1 MKIKK
6 IGIIFFILQNILSA
20 GMPPAQIGMSPGH
33 FEITYDGKSK
43 THSLKLMNYSNRTIH
58 ARISLGNWTLNNT
71 ELVEISPTPQSLDQW
86 ILITPVNFKVA
97 PKKTQTIRFAIRPR
111 TKPLSGEHRAMIWI
125 NEVPSSDN
133 QKGMN
138 TKFRLGVG
146 VYLNVP
152 PIHPK
157 GKLNTMATKVE
168 KNSIKVSLNY
178 TNKGNVHDRLHGH
191 LSLWKANTKLSKKD
205 RNEIVSKKKV
215 HKDLI
220 SQIPLPAKPIL
231 AKLKKRVD
239 MFLAKPTKKGK
250 YLIYLNGKFKN
261 NVEFSK
267 EKVITIKSTK

>member
-6 IGIIFFILQNILSA
+6 IGFIFIILQNILSA
-20 GMPPAQIGMSPGH
+20 GLPPAQIGISPGH

-43 THSLKLMNYSNRTIH
+43 THSLKLMNYSNRTIQ

-71 ELVEISPTPQSLDQW
+71 ELIEIKPTPQSLDQW
-86 ILITPVNFKVA
+86 ILITPVNFKIA

-111 TKPLSGEHRAMIWI
+111 TKPISGEHRAMIWI
-125 NEVPSSDN
+125 DEVGAKES
-133 QKGMN
+133 QKGM
-138 TKFRLGVG
+138 TAKFRLGVG

-152 PIHPK
+152 PIYPK
-157 GKLNTMATKVE
+157 GKLNTITTKVE
-168 KNSIKVSLNY
+168 KNSIRVSLNY
-178 TNKGNVHDRLHGH
+178 TNNGNVHDRLHGNI
-191 LSLWKANTKLSKKD
+191 SLWKANTKLSKKE
-205 RNEIVSKKKV
+205 RNKIISKKKV

-220 SQIPLPAKPIL
+220 SQIILPSKPIL

-239 MFLAKPTKKGK
+239 LFLAKPTKKGR
-250 YLIYLNGKFKN
+250 YLLYLNGKFKN